1 MSVKTCKIK
10 EGSRYLWAKKY
21 GLGGEDFL
29 PFYHYNEEV
38 EIVDETPTSVVI
50 KIKNKDYLEFR
61 KTDIY
66 DIKTN

>member
-29 PFYHYNEEV
+29 PHFHYDKEV
-38 EIVDETPTSVVI
+38 EIVDETSTSVIV
-50 KIKNKDYLEFR
+50 KLKNMDYLEFR

-66 DIKTN
+66 DMKTN

>member
-29 PFYHYNEEV
+29 PHFHYDKEV

-61 KTDIY
+61 KTDVY
-66 DIKTN
+66 DMKTN